1 MSDKIEH
8 GGKCLLKWWWK
19 HSRMS
24 EKAWKGY
31 IPCVVTPEMPDGWN
45 FPYAITCV
53 PATFARFLVMGVGN
67 PGVSSDL
74 P

>member
-24 EKAWKGY
+24 EKAWKRY
-31 IPCVVTPEMPDGWN
+31 IQLIGTIRDIGIKLNV
-45 FPYAITCV
+45 F
-53 PATFARFLVMGVGN
+53 
-67 PGVSSDL
+67 S
-74 P
+74 